1 MNADDSVPTPS
12 QTVGPFFHF
21 ELTTDEHSV
30 RCIAGPQAE
39 GERIWITFRVLDGDG
54 APLNDAM
61 LEIWQADANGIY
73 NHPDDPRSKE
83 NGAKDVARADS
94 AQKWLGFGR
103 LATSE
108 DGSCELETIKPGKV
122 AGPPSQGS
130 TAQAPHLNVAVFA
143 RGMLKQLFT
152 RVYFAG
158 DASNA
163 NIEDPVLNLVP
174 ESRRATLLAQP
185 VPSRPNHWRF
195 DVHLQGEQET
205 VFFDV

>member
-1 MNADDSVPTPS
+1 MDDFVPTPS

-21 ELTTDEHSV
+21 ELTTDEHCV

-83 NGAKDVARADS
+83 GREQNAARADS

-108 DGSCELETIKPGKV
+108 DGSCELETIKPGTV
-122 AGPPSQGS
+122 AGNASQGKA
-130 TAQAPHLNVAVFA
+130 AQAPHLNIAVFA
-143 RGMLKQLFT
+143 RGMLKQLYT

-158 DASNA
+158 DESNA
-163 NIEDPVLNLVP
+163 ADPVLNLVP
-174 ESRRATLLAQP
+174 ESRRATLLARP
-185 VPSRPNHWRF
+185 DPSRPNHWRF
-195 DVHLQGEQET
+195 DVRLQGGQET